1 LDQCFLGGFQNGRH
15 FISFLRIGRDGGL
28 VSYSKSIDSSGCI
41 HRVLVVVSLRLIAS
55 GHHVSGEQSLK
66 VSGGS
71 GPGSYL
77 GSLVYGRSV
86 ILHGAYYS
94 DSDPV
99 DCYRLS
105 GIVCTI
111 LHSQFGLVAHGVL
124 RRPRALERL

>member
-1 LDQCFLGGFQNGRH
+1 M
-15 FISFLRIGRDGGL
+15 
-28 VSYSKSIDSSGCI
+28 
-41 HRVLVVVSLRLIAS
+41 LVVVSLRLIAS

-86 ILHGAYYS
+86 ILHRAYCS

-99 DCYRLS
+99 DYHRLS

-111 LHSQFGLVAHGVL
+111 LHSQFGLVGHGVL
-124 RRPRALERL
+124 RHPRALERL